1 MDVRRE
7 CCPRVVGVQV
17 VPHAKYMTRLVSW
30 CTLTAWAMAA
40 GDLTSS
46 LAPDVAEPSPLQE
59 GGETGELALVTLSLP
74 SCPSHSL
81 LPLSHPISCPSC
93 SSHSFPLPPLPPVLQ
108 LHEVVACSEGH
119 QVGVVGGGGDGHGPR
134 APHIGVT
141 ELVRQGLDVVG

>member
-1 MDVRRE
+1 VRRE

-74 SCPSHSL
+74 SSFHSSYPSL
-81 LPLSHPISCPSC
+81 LP
-93 SSHSFPLPPLPPVLQ
+93 FPLSPPIQSLAPPLPLAVLTFP
-108 LHEVVACSEGH
+108 LLPTPS
-119 QVGVVGGGGDGHGPR
+119 PYLR
-134 APHIGVT
+134 SSSSM
-141 ELVRQGLDVVG
+141 RW